1 MNGNGN
7 IKKRRVGDGSV
18 EEDTASSE
26 LSAIKSLLQEVL
38 NQNRIQT
45 TTIQT
50 MQRDI
55 TRLSNKCDR
64 MELTINRV
72 ENQQKEQELLEECNN
87 MENRKQTMKIEKLT
101 IKCNQMDK
109 SMSSEFDDLHKRFD
123 DVHKTN
129 NVLKGKLN
137 TLEKS
142 QKKVADRQKYHEML
156 LQNQKWEYSAPRPSE
171 EYWNSLAE
179 TDEDE
184 DEAEQFLQQIQ
195 QYTEVM
201 RYGNGEM
208 RYGHG
213 DIELDASV
221 QYYEELLPHWEEFA
235 NALEQ
240 YQYYLHYLPEETET
254 SLQLSGMELC
264 HEVVDLLS
272 AALESSYFLNITFK
286 NNNFGQYG
294 IDFVLDYVERN
305 KKCKEFCLE
314 GNTIDNMDDI
324 NKLCKIVE
332 EHPSI
337 ENLTLDNC
345 RGDDIDG
352 SEMLQMIVNA
362 GKNNLEVLTLRNNHI
377 STTEGGIFHCLA
389 LNPIL
394 GSLYLEWNQL
404 NDQDAIGIAEALK
417 QNTNLRFLHLTNNN
431 NITKTGWAALKKAEF
446 DNSSL
451 NAVADS
457 NHTCA
462 IEYPSDDSDGFFP
475 ISDAIKEV
483 VDINISEMNGDRKAK
498 TVFHPPCN
506 RQKKIY
512 SVLSSRNR
520 DCSNVK
526 HFEVTPVLQPKL
538 QDLRRN

>member
-1 MNGNGN
+1 
-7 IKKRRVGDGSV
+7 
-18 EEDTASSE
+18 
-26 LSAIKSLLQEVL
+26 
-38 NQNRIQT
+38 
-45 TTIQT
+45 
-50 MQRDI
+50 
-55 TRLSNKCDR
+55 

-72 ENQQKEQELLEECNN
+72 EDQQKEQELLEECNN

-101 IKCNQMDK
+101 IKCNQMDT

-129 NVLKGKLN
+129 CVLKGKLN

-142 QKKVADRQKYHEML
+142 QTKVVDRQKYHEML

-184 DEAEQFLQQIQ
+184 NETEDFLQQIQ
-195 QYTEVM
+195 QCTEIM

-213 DIELDASV
+213 DIDLDASI

-240 YQYYLHYLPEETET
+240 YQYYLHYLPEEAET

-272 AALESSYFLNITFK
+272 AALESTHFQNITFK

-294 IDFVLDYVERN
+294 IGFVLDYVERN
-305 KKCKEFCLE
+305 KKCKELCLE

-377 STTEGGIFHCLA
+377 NTTEGGIFHCLA

-431 NITKTGWAALKKAEF
+431 NITKSGWAALKKAEF
-446 DNSSL
+446 DNASL

-526 HFEVTPVLQPKL
+526 HFEDIPVEILPDMLVSIQEYSNYHVPETENDKELTPNRNDNHVTPLSLVYEICRYWDESLVAFEAL
-538 QDLRRN
+538 SS